1 MSLTKVLH
9 YVGIM
14 NMGGQETFI
23 MNLYKQ
29 IDRTKIQFDFLTLG
43 MEKGYYDNEI
53 EKLGGKVYSIPYR
66 KKSIIQYIKNIRS
79 IFRNYPIVHI
89 HTASTKVIFDVIIA
103 RLVGVKKIIVHSH
116 SISDQDSKLIHLLCK
131 CFLKFTPIMRFACS
145 KEAGEWLFGKK
156 KEVYIVKNGINTSQ
170 YRYQS
175 ENREKKRKELGILD
189 SDKVIGHIGRFSKEK
204 NHDFILK
211 IFYKIAKDSNTKL
224 LLIGD
229 RRRKKEN
236 RK

>member
-1 MSLTKVLH
+1 MMLSVAACSSGQTAENENTAGELQDFDIVLDWYPNAVH
-9 YVGIM
+9 SFIYVA
-14 NMGGQETFI
+14 
-23 MNLYKQ
+23 
-29 IDRTKIQFDFLTLG
+29 

-103 RLVGVKKIIVHSH
+103 KLVGVKKIIVHSH

-156 KEVYIVKNGINTSQ
+156 KEVYIVKNGIDTSQ
-170 YRYQS
+170 YA
-175 ENREKKRKELGILD
+175 KKLANKTTLVFF
-189 SDKVIGHIGRFSKEK
+189 KP
-204 NHDFILK
+204 LK
-211 IFYKIAKDSNTKL
+211 IPDKATCSPSKT
-224 LLIGD
+224 
-229 RRRKKEN
+229 
-236 RK
+236 

>member
-1 MSLTKVLH
+1 MIKVLTIATACFEND
-9 YVGIM
+9 GIT
-14 NMGGQETFI
+14 NSI
-23 MNLYKQ
+23 LNYYRN
-29 IDRTKIQFDFLTLG
+29 IDKSKISMDFVMPNKLCDRLKEEFTENNTK
-43 MEKGYYDNEI
+43 YYELPERN
-53 EKLGGKVYSIPYR
+53 R
-66 KKSIIQYIKNIRS
+66 KPIQYILKLKHI
-79 IFRNYPIVHI
+79 IQEGKYDIVHAHGSSSILFLEMYAAYLAKCKIRIAHSRNTKSNHMVI
-89 HTASTKVIFDVIIA
+89 HNI
-103 RLVGVKKIIVHSH
+103 
-116 SISDQDSKLIHLLCK
+116 
-131 CFLKFTPIMRFACS
+131 LKPFFRCLYTDAFACG

-156 KEVYIVKNGINTSQ
+156 KEVYIVKNGIDTSQ